1 MWVRKKIGLSPWG
14 GVQPYDDGSPFLG
27 GRWFCFSVY
36 AFMRIIVI
44 PFLRRWQ
51 MVLLLDIHLSVV
63 DVHALLGGAD
73 AAALQVVVGL
83 VGGRS
88 ALADA
93 VDGGGILLEA
103 YCYVVIGEV
112 GGL

>member
-1 MWVRKKIGLSPWG
+1 
-14 GVQPYDDGSPFLG
+14 
-27 GRWFCFSVY
+27 
-36 AFMRIIVI
+36 
-44 PFLRRWQ
+44 
-51 MVLLLDIHLSVV
+51 MVLLLDIHFSVV
-63 DVHALLGGAD
+63 DVHALLGSAD

-88 ALADA
+88 ALADV

-103 YCYVVIGEV
+103 YCYVVISEI

>member
-1 MWVRKKIGLSPWG
+1 
-14 GVQPYDDGSPFLG
+14 
-27 GRWFCFSVY
+27 
-36 AFMRIIVI
+36 
-44 PFLRRWQ
+44 

-63 DVHALLGGAD
+63 DVHALLGSAD

-83 VGGRS
+83 AGGRS

-93 VDGGGILLEA
+93 ADGGGILFEA
-103 YCYVVIGEV
+103 YCHVVIGEV

>member
-1 MWVRKKIGLSPWG
+1 
-14 GVQPYDDGSPFLG
+14 
-27 GRWFCFSVY
+27 
-36 AFMRIIVI
+36 
-44 PFLRRWQ
+44 

-63 DVHALLGGAD
+63 DVHALLGSAD

-93 VDGGGILLEA
+93 ADGGGILLEA
-103 YCYVVIGEV
+103 YCHVVIGEV
-112 GGL
+112 GRL

>member
-1 MWVRKKIGLSPWG
+1 
-14 GVQPYDDGSPFLG
+14 
-27 GRWFCFSVY
+27 
-36 AFMRIIVI
+36 
-44 PFLRRWQ
+44 

-63 DVHALLGGAD
+63 DVHALLGSAD

-83 VGGRS
+83 AGGRS
-88 ALADA
+88 ALADV

-103 YCYVVIGEV
+103 YCYIVISEI

>member
-1 MWVRKKIGLSPWG
+1 
-14 GVQPYDDGSPFLG
+14 
-27 GRWFCFSVY
+27 
-36 AFMRIIVI
+36 
-44 PFLRRWQ
+44 

-63 DVHALLGGAD
+63 DVHALLGSAD

-83 VGGRS
+83 AGGRS

-93 VDGGGILLEA
+93 ADGCGILVEA
-103 YCYVVIGEV
+103 YCYIVISEI